1 MGSILLTALVPL
13 FFVLALGYAAG
24 RYHSFDGDQA
34 TGFNTLLVNF
44 ALPAMLFASTV
55 AITRSQL
62 LGEAK
67 TVLVFAITYI
77 GLFLLVVAV
86 YHWAMKRKVNEASI
100 AGLLVASSAAPFF
113 GPSVVTPIYGAQAGL
128 MIALAALVIN
138 VLQVPLAITLINT
151 GGGASQQGGAD
162 QKSGAGQKGDS
173 SHKAGSMLATIWASL
188 KQPVVVAPVIGLV
201 LVLAGVTLPKFLQ
214 SAASLMGSATAGVA
228 VFASGLTLAAHK
240 ITISREVLL
249 NAIGKLFLL
258 PALVLGLGLAF
269 GIRGPLEAQSVL
281 VSAISSGLIGLILA
295 SRYKVN
301 VEEAASTVLLSAAG
315 MAIAL
320 PLWIFLLPKK

>member
-1 MGSILLTALVPL
+1 MGSILLQALVPL

-34 TGFNTLLVNF
+34 TGFNTLLVSF

-67 TVLVFAITYI
+67 TVLVFAILYV
-77 GLFLLVVAV
+77 GVFLLVVAV
-86 YHWAMKRKVNEASI
+86 YHWAMKRKLNEASI
-100 AGLLVASSAAPFF
+100 AGLLFASSAAPFF

-151 GGGASQQGGAD
+151 GGGSD
-162 QKSGAGQKGDS
+162 QKG
-173 SHKAGSMLATIWASL
+173 GSVLATIWGSL
-188 KQPVVVAPVIGLV
+188 KQPIVVAPVIGLV
-201 LVLAGVTLPKFLQ
+201 LVLVGVTLPKFLQ

-240 ITISREVLL
+240 ITISREVVL
-249 NAIGKLFLL
+249 NTFGKLFLL
-258 PALVLGLGLAF
+258 PASVLALGLAF

-315 MAIAL
+315 MALAL
-320 PLWIFLLPKK
+320 PFWIYLLPKK

>member
-1 MGSILLTALVPL
+1 MGSILLQALVPL

-67 TVLVFAITYI
+67 TVLVFAITYV

-86 YHWAMKRKVNEASI
+86 YHWAMKRKLNEASI
-100 AGLLVASSAAPFF
+100 AGLLFASSAAPFF
-113 GPSVVTPIYGAQAGL
+113 GPSVVTPIYGAQSGL

-151 GGGASQQGGAD
+151 GGGS
-162 QKSGAGQKGDS
+162 KQKG
-173 SHKAGSMLATIWASL
+173 GSMLATIWGSL
-188 KQPVVVAPVIGLV
+188 KQPVVVAPVIGLL
-201 LVLAGVTLPKFLQ
+201 LVVAGVGLPKFLQ

-249 NAIGKLFLL
+249 NTIGKLFLL

-295 SRYKVN
+295 SRYKVS

-320 PLWIFLLPKK
+320 PVWILLLPKK

>member
-1 MGSILLTALVPL
+1 MVPILLQALVPL

-77 GLFLLVVAV
+77 LLFLLIVAV
-86 YHWAMKRKVNEASI
+86 YRWAMKRKTGEASI
-100 AGLLVASSAAPFF
+100 AGLLFASSAAPFF
-113 GPSVVTPIYGAQAGL
+113 GPSVVTPIYGAQSGL

-151 GGGASQQGGAD
+151 GGGS
-162 QKSGAGQKGDS
+162 GQKGGS
-173 SHKAGSMLATIWASL
+173 GQNSGSGHKGGSMLATISGSL

-249 NAIGKLFLL
+249 NTFGKLFVL
-258 PALVLGLGLAF
+258 PACVLGLGLAF

-301 VEEAASTVLLSAAG
+301 VEQAASTVLLSAAG
-315 MAIAL
+315 MALAL
-320 PLWIFLLPKK
+320 PFWIFLLPKK

>member
-1 MGSILLTALVPL
+1 MGLILLQALVPL

-24 RYHSFDGDQA
+24 KFHSFDSDQA
-34 TGFNTLLVNF
+34 TGFNTLLVEF

-55 AITRSQL
+55 AITRAQL

-86 YHWAMKRKVNEASI
+86 YHWAFKRKVSEASI
-100 AGLLVASSAAPFF
+100 AGLLLASSAAPFF
-113 GPSVVTPIYGAQAGL
+113 GPSVVTPIYGVQAGL

-151 GGGASQQGGAD
+151 GGD
-162 QKSGAGQKGDS
+162 LDKK
-173 SHKAGSMLATIWASL
+173 KNGSVLGTIWSSL
-188 KQPVVVAPVIGLV
+188 RQPVVVAPVVGLV

-249 NAIGKLFLL
+249 NTVGKLFLL
-258 PALVLGLGLAF
+258 PACVLGLGLIF
-269 GIRGPLEAQSVL
+269 GIRGPLEAQGVL
-281 VSAISSGLIGLILA
+281 VSAISSGLIGVILA

-315 MAIAL
+315 MAAAL
-320 PLWIFLLPKK
+320 PFWILLLPKK